1 MLADTL
7 AAIQD
12 LPFAAALRSGRWS
25 YAAVN
30 GLHIVGIALLF
41 GAIVPLDLRMMGF
54 WRSVRI
60 STLTR
65 VLTPVAAT
73 GLVLAV
79 AAGLLLFSVRAVQ
92 YAGTAVFQIKLALI
106 LCAVANALLLRRA
119 IEWELAQDTLRIAP
133 PARLRLAGA
142 LSMALWLAVIACGR
156 TIAFVD

>member
-60 STLTR
+60 STLSR
-65 VLTPVAAT
+65 VLTPVAVT
-73 GLVLAV
+73 GVVLAV

>member
-1 MLADTL
+1 MLTETL
-7 AAIQD
+7 TAIQD
-12 LPFAAALRSGRWS
+12 LPFASALRSGRWS

-30 GLHIVGIALLF
+30 GMHIVGIALLF
-41 GAIVPLDLRMMGF
+41 GAIVPLDLRLMGC

-60 STLTR
+60 GTLSR
-65 VLTPVAAT
+65 VLVPVAAI
-73 GLVLAV
+73 GLVLAI

-119 IEWELAQDTLRIAP
+119 VEWEIAQDTVRVAP
-133 PARLRLAGA
+133 PRLRLAGA
-142 LSMALWLAVIACGR
+142 LSITLWLAVIACGR